1 MPRTSVDDS
10 GLALDRSWCVVNDDP
25 WFVVNDDPWCVV
37 NDGPWFVVDSTEMS
51 FTLVQILRHT
61 LHVVDAAVERAQ

>member
-1 MPRTSVDDS
+1 MDDS

-25 WFVVNDDPWCVV
+25 WFVVN
-37 NDGPWFVVDSTEMS
+37 NDPWFVVDSTEMS

-61 LHVVDAAVERAQ
+61 LHVVDAAVERTQ